1 MEYLSCLWA
10 FCACYAFGLVYTMR
24 GKTLA
29 LASLGGAIGWLV
41 YLLFGFVGRD
51 LFQYFVATI
60 ATAVYSE
67 VLARIMKKPA
77 TEFQIVALL
86 PLVPGGGIYYT
97 MEYCVI
103 GNNAKFLEA
112 GLHTLGIAGA
122 LATGILL
129 VSSIFRI
136 GNPPYRNLT
145 DESIRPGPR

>member
-1 MEYLSCLWA
+1 
-10 FCACYAFGLVYTMR
+10 MR

-29 LASLGGAIGWLV
+29 FASLGGAIGWLV
-41 YLLFGFVGRD
+41 YLLFGFVRED

-67 VLARIMKKPA
+67 ILARVMKKPA

-86 PLVPGGGIYYT
+86 PLVPGGGIFYT

-103 GNNAKFLEA
+103 GNNEKFMET

-136 GNPPYRNLT
+136 GNPPYRGLKK
-145 DESIRPGPR
+145 E